1 MILALQLSSSAPHG
15 DSRICLVRFTKF
27 DLDAMRR
34 RMGVIR
40 KSLAHDGL
48 FIRARY
54 LFYGDIVITN
64 EDCEALDEDALNN
77 IYESGQSIV
86 NDVPDDVWNNMGH
99 DDFTLGGCTV
109 NLDEDDMYL
118 EVWEKH
124 SGEEFFSSPFTL
136 ETVKECLK

>member
-54 LFYGDIVITN
+54 LFYGDVVITN

-77 IYESGQSIV
+77 IYESGQSV
-86 NDVPDDVWNNMGH
+86 VDDVPDDVWNNMGH
-99 DDFTLGGCTV
+99 NDFRLGGCTIL
-109 NLDEDDMYL
+109 LDEDDMYL

-124 SGEEFFSSPFTL
+124 SKEELTSAVF
-136 ETVKECLK
+136 EIGTVKESLK